1 MNTQDGGYLE
11 LILGPMFSGKTTRL
25 INLQKQYGICD
36 ISCCVINHMLDK
48 RYDDHLLCTH
58 DKQSTDCFNINNLK
72 DIFSLNIIDK
82 YIVFL
87 INEGQFFEDILDIVP
102 QLVEKYG
109 KKVYICGL
117 DGDFERKKFGRL
129 IDLIPLADKV
139 IKKTALCKLCKNG
152 KKGIFTMRLTNDDKQ
167 IIVGSNIYIPVCRQ
181 CFLLNKQN
189 QKMI

>member
-58 DKQSTDCFNINNLK
+58 DKQSTDCFNINNLQE
-72 DIFSLNIIDK
+72 IFSLQIVDK
-82 YIVFL
+82 YSVFL

-109 KKVYICGL
+109 RKVYICGL
-117 DGDFERKKFGRL
+117 VFFSLFSVEL
-129 IDLIPLADKV
+129 SEY
-139 IKKTALCKLCKNG
+139 KTV
-152 KKGIFTMRLTNDDKQ
+152 T
-167 IIVGSNIYIPVCRQ
+167 P
-181 CFLLNKQN
+181 
-189 QKMI
+189 